1 LATPLTITE
10 GPSADD
16 GDTPFDFDARQPV
29 DPSWCFD
36 IGDRVRVFEGTH
48 AGVRGYKAIV
58 YEGTIVTLE
67 RDYYYGV
74 RSVISQRVRIVFVD
88 DIVRSTCA
96 ADEHDS
102 KPQKRAAV
110 LESELEAS
118 GHANG
123 VLSEKL
129 ARAKIRTSQ
138 LGMRL
143 KTVETE
149 RDAAKASRDE
159 LEQQFDDFEKI
170 LLGREQKALTRC
182 QGSVA
187 GLFMKLA
194 EDLLAPTIAGHEKAA
209 LRQENAAAHAQKVH
223 ARQICKLKD
232 EFDKVAS
239 KLNVE
244 TLRANAAERDI
255 AGFYRGDPKSG
266 MLTKRGMAVAAV
278 YKKGACAAAD
288 SKIASLLTDIRRLGR
303 QLVHAEQIKFQL
315 LTLWVCIAQGT
326 NDGAAAASNRPG
338 TCAGR
343 SPGTRKVRQKPRD
356 FGGEARGI
364 DPAHEAGYL
373 ALFFLSAFALLCAL
387 PRAQTTG
394 RLLLQT
400 DLVRMKGCSQG
411 FGRCGRCFG
420 PSAGAHGVDPAPKAG
435 YLALFVRY

>member
-1 LATPLTITE
+1 
-10 GPSADD
+10 
-16 GDTPFDFDARQPV
+16 
-29 DPSWCFD
+29 
-36 IGDRVRVFEGTH
+36 
-48 AGVRGYKAIV
+48 
-58 YEGTIVTLE
+58 
-67 RDYYYGV
+67 
-74 RSVISQRVRIVFVD
+74 
-88 DIVRSTCA
+88 
-96 ADEHDS
+96 
-102 KPQKRAAV
+102 
-110 LESELEAS
+110 
-118 GHANG
+118 
-123 VLSEKL
+123 
-129 ARAKIRTSQ
+129 
-138 LGMRL
+138 
-143 KTVETE
+143 
-149 RDAAKASRDE
+149 
-159 LEQQFDDFEKI
+159 
-170 LLGREQKALTRC
+170 
-182 QGSVA
+182 
-187 GLFMKLA
+187 MKLA

-400 DLVRMKGCSQG
+400 DLVRMKGCSQAP
-411 FGRCGRCFG
+411 GRRGRCFG